1 MYRELITVGSDRKL
15 VTSQE
20 VSSSDDAVFDD
31 IRPCRDEEVDHEL
44 EVICQDETLVKGLL
58 KIRYPILHRWFGPLL
73 RPLIRSH
80 VKRLVANIHS
90 IADFQKMVATYVE
103 RMIQSTTDG
112 VTFQG
117 FDKLDPHQGYLF
129 ISNHRDISLDPAL
142 IDYALHQ
149 YGFDTVR
156 IAIGNNLLKMPAATS
171 LMRLN
176 KSFLVKR
183 DIPSLRQK
191 FKELN
196 HLSQYIGL
204 SLKEGNSI
212 WIAQREGRA
221 KDGFDGT
228 DAAVLK
234 MLGMYAR
241 QIDQDFVTYMTNMK
255 IVPVSIT
262 YEYDPGDMHKAHELQ
277 ERADNNGKYQKGE
290 FEDIQSIV
298 EGIKGYKGRVSIVAG
313 EPISGNFEN
322 AEELAYLIDRFIYSN
337 YAMYPSILLAAERL
351 EYITIQ
357 TEPLLAKVTEE
368 ERLKFFS
375 RIESYPTNLQLRV
388 LNMYAAPYV
397 NYLKVKNG
405 ELQPVKD
412 GEDNAA
418 SATAD
423 SAASATADSAA
434 ATVGADGTGTDGK
447 GTDGAND

>member
-1 MYRELITVGSDRKL
+1 MGSERKL

-20 VSSSDDAVFDD
+20 VTSSDDAIFDD

-44 EVICQDETLVKGLL
+44 EVISQDDTLVKGLL

-73 RPLIRSH
+73 RPIIRSH
-80 VKRLVANIHS
+80 VKRMVSNIHS
-90 IADFQKMVATYVE
+90 IADFQLMVASYVD

-112 VTFQG
+112 VNFHG
-117 FDKLDPHQGYLF
+117 FDKLDPKQGYLF

-149 YGFDTVR
+149 YGFNTVR
-156 IAIGNNLLKMPAATS
+156 IAIGNNLIKMPAATA

-183 DIPSLRQK
+183 DVTSLRQK

-204 SLKEGNSI
+204 SLKEGHSI

-234 MLGMYAR
+234 MLGMYGR
-241 QIDQDFVTYMTNMK
+241 QLDQDFVTYMTNMK

-262 YEYDPGDMHKAHELQ
+262 YEYDPGDLHKARELQ
-277 ERADNNGKYQKGE
+277 ERAENDGKYQKGE

-298 EGIKGYKGRVSIVAG
+298 EGIKGYKGRVNIVAG

-322 AEELAYLIDRFIYSN
+322 AEDLAYLIDRFIYSN
-337 YAMYPSILLAAERL
+337 YAMYPSVLLAAERL
-351 EYITIQ
+351 EYINATS
-357 TEPLLAKVTEE
+357 EPLLSKISEE
-368 ERLKFFS
+368 DRTKFFS
-375 RIESYPTNLQLRV
+375 RVESFPAKLQLRV

-405 ELQPVKD
+405 ELKPIQANETEVSKNEEMPKD
-412 GEDNAA
+412 CE
-418 SATAD
+418 
-423 SAASATADSAA
+423 
-434 ATVGADGTGTDGK
+434 
-447 GTDGAND
+447 